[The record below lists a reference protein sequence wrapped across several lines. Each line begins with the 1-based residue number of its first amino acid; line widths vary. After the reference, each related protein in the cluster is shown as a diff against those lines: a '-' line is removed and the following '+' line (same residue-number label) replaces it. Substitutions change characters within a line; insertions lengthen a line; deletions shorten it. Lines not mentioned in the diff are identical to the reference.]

1 MKLRLK
7 KPNIRLYKSRLIEK
21 YINEREKKKTYSGM
35 DDIKI
40 GEASNNITEG
50 AILLQ
55 GGAFRGV
62 YTSGVLDFL
71 MENDIN
77 FRHVVGVSAG
87 ALNGMNYVSGDI
99 GRGAIINLK
108 HRHDPSWIGI
118 KALLSKDNN
127 GIIGFN
133 YAFGDF
139 NKEYPFNEERFFN
152 KEREFIATVTC
163 LEDGRNHYF
172 KNDSKDIYSA
182 VAASASMPYISK
194 PVLIRGKHYL
204 DGGCM
209 DSLPIKY
216 VRNKYRGEKIVVVMT
231 RPLGFRCNTSSKNS
245 IAKVNHAMY
254 KKYPLFVESLN
265 NMDERLNIDFK
276 LVEELA
282 YKNKIFVIAPSEP
295 IDISRLEGDMEKLG
309 GLYKLGYDDAK
320 RRYDALKEFLSNE

>member
-231 RPLGFRCNTSSKNS
+231 RQLGFRCNTSSKNS

>member
-7 KPNIRLYKSRLIEK
+7 KPNIRLYKSRLLEK

-35 DDIKI
+35 DDIKT